1 MSEAISSESQTSVS
15 AAPKIPDEEA
25 LPLIFEYL
33 RLGVLNMQLNRTIV
47 GRDIMKKV
55 EELYA
60 DARYEEISEEE
71 REWLMRINLI
81 WKNGCGSG
89 VPRDIV

>member
-1 MSEAISSESQTSVS
+1 ME
-15 AAPKIPDEEA
+15 
-25 LPLIFEYL
+25 
-33 RLGVLNMQLNRTIV
+33 
-47 GRDIMKKV
+47 KV
-55 EELYA
+55 EKLYA

-81 WKNGCGSG
+81 WKNGCGTG